1 VRNAEIGEF
10 GEFGVTIMSKNEQRS
25 TNKLDLELGFKIR
38 QIRQKKEMSLNEVAG
53 HIGISSQQLRKY
65 ELGRNRISA
74 QRLGQIA
81 QILGVT
87 AAELMDVSRPSNSNI
102 PFNIDK
108 EAERLWMSIKD
119 PHHKDTILAIMKI
132 AIDKASP
139 KQPTGNE
146 RSAKTIPEVL

>member
-65 ELGRNRISA
+65 WSTPILESRI
-74 QRLGQIA
+74 
-81 QILGVT
+81 
-87 AAELMDVSRPSNSNI
+87 
-102 PFNIDK
+102 
-108 EAERLWMSIKD
+108 
-119 PHHKDTILAIMKI
+119 
-132 AIDKASP
+132 
-139 KQPTGNE
+139 
-146 RSAKTIPEVL
+146 